1 MGGADCLR
9 PVHCTSMQR
18 EKVFPASVCG
28 MSVLRRGSGDKG
40 AGSRGRNR
48 FFRGH
53 LLHASHLVLSQLVAG
68 HSNMR
73 QGQGIG
79 IWSYSIHNQAAASVS
94 VMGTIPQSLTT
105 LFRLVLT
112 LPSLLPNFSS
122 CFTISIPSTT
132 SPKTTCF
139 PLLVSTISVRVQGI

>member
-1 MGGADCLR
+1 
-9 PVHCTSMQR
+9 
-18 EKVFPASVCG
+18 
-28 MSVLRRGSGDKG
+28 MSVLRREIGDNSG
-40 AGSRGRNR
+40 RGRNR

-68 HSNMR
+68 HYDMQ

-79 IWSYSIHNQAAASVS
+79 ICSYIIHNQAAASVS
-94 VMGTIPQSLTT
+94 AMGMIPQSLTT

-139 PLLVSTISVRVQGI
+139 PLLVSMCHEVSQRRDEQERGNREEKDRRGFTSTNHTDPPG